1 MLYIAYVVFGFT
13 GIQLMVSVI
22 NCVFRQGIP
31 VRKGYNGLISVL
43 VPVRN
48 EANNIAK
55 LLSDL
60 QALEYKNM
68 EILVFDDQSTDNTRE
83 IVLDFCRRDARFR
96 LAAGKELPTGWLG
109 KAHACYR
116 LSQLARGEYF
126 LFLDAD
132 VRVQRNIIER
142 AVLLASKFNLAL
154 LSMFPKQVMKTLGE
168 QITVPFMNYILLTLL
183 PLIQVR
189 RSEYRSLSAANGQFM
204 LFRSDIYKELRPHEV
219 MKNEKVEDIAVARY
233 YKHNGLKIACIASCP
248 DVSCR
253 MYTSFSDAV
262 GGFSKNV
269 RMFFGNSYVLAILFW
284 MITSLGFLPV
294 LFSFGAPELIILL
307 AMVFLTKVLV
317 SLSSNQSVFRNLL
330 LVVFQ
335 HLSLGIVIVKSI
347 QNHYKKQY
355 IWKGRN
361 IS

>member
-13 GIQLMVSVI
+13 GIQLTVSFLNFI
-22 NCVFRQGIP
+22 FRQRVP
-31 VRKGYNGLISVL
+31 VRRGYNGLISVL
-43 VPVRN
+43 IPVRN

-60 QALEYKNM
+60 QALEYKNI

-83 IVLDFCRRDARFR
+83 IVLDFCGRDTRFR
-96 LAAGKELPTGWLG
+96 LAAGKELPDGWLG

-189 RSEYRSLSAANGQFM
+189 RSEYKSLSAANGQFM
-204 LFRSDIYKELRPHEV
+204 LFRSDIYKEFRPHEV
-219 MKNEKVEDIAVARY
+219 MKNEKVEDIAIARY
-233 YKHNGLKIACIASCP
+233 YKHNRLKIACIASCS

-253 MYTSFSDAV
+253 MYTSFSDAI

-294 LFSFGAPELIILL
+294 LFSFGVPGLIILL

-317 SLSSNQSVFRNLL
+317 SLSSNQSVSGNLV

-335 HLSLGIVIVKSI
+335 HLSLGIVIVKSL
-347 QNHYKKQY
+347 QNHYKRQY